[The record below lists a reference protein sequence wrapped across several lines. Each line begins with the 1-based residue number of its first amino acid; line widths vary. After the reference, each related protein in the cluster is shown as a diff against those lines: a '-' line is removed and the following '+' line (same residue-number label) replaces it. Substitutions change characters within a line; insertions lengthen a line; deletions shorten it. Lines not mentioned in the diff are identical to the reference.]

1 MSIKYHKLLYRAAL
15 LKRRRQFPMCDFFSE
30 ARAEIRSIFFA
41 TFYKKTV
48 VYLQLIT
55 AKWHIENG
63 KNDEWWY
70 Y

>member
-55 AKWHIENG
+55 AK
-63 KNDEWWY
+63 
-70 Y
+70 